1 MSKQKIKI
9 CLTSSSGGHL
19 SQILQIIPVA
29 KYYAYFLITEKN
41 VTTDSLQQQHR
52 VYYLKQQERKTLL
65 FLFVFL
71 RNICSAVV
79 YLLKERPNVIISTG
93 AGATFPVCLF
103 GKLMG
108 AKVIFIESFAKVHS
122 PTITGRMVYP
132 IADRFYIQSQE
143 LQKFYPKA
151 EYRGGIY

>member
-1 MSKQKIKI
+1 MRKREMKI

-19 SQILQIIPVA
+19 SQIFQLIPIV
-29 KYYAYFLITEKN
+29 KEYSYFFITEKN
-41 VTTDSLQQQHR
+41 MTTASLRQQHK
-52 VYYLKQQERKTLL
+52 VYYLQQQERKNLF

-71 RNICSAVV
+71 RNIWLSLLYVWKEKPSVV
-79 YLLKERPNVIISTG
+79 ISTG

-108 AKVIFIESFAKVHS
+108 AQIIFIESFAKVHS

-132 IADRFYIQSQE
+132 LADRFYIQSQG
-143 LQKFYPKA
+143 LKKFYPKA
-151 EYRGGIY
+151 EYKGGIY